1 MENTTTKDTHVCAGL
16 PSADRGVFRRA
27 RRNFEIGIVS
37 VANVV
42 GLALSVLIAVLLVA
56 ALVFPE
62 RF

>member
-1 MENTTTKDTHVCAGL
+1 M
-16 PSADRGVFRRA
+16 
-27 RRNFEIGIVS
+27 S